1 MCVDSAEPGRVPMRE
16 LGRVGA
22 VLLAPLR
29 GWLSKPG
36 G

>member
-1 MCVDSAEPGRVPMRE
+1 MCVDSAEPGRVPIRE

-29 GWLSKPG
+29 ELSNPAG
-36 G
+36 